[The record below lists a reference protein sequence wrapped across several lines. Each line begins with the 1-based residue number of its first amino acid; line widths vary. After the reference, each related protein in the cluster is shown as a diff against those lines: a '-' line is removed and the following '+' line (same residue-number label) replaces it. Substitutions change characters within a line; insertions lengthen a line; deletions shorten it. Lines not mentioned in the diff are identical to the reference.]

1 MTSAKASFT
10 RDFFKVLGVFA
21 LLWSLL
27 YLPLAIGVPTA
38 DHDPNLGAIALQARH
53 WQESGSPQRF
63 SILWGGGTLFS
74 GLVEQAPWSP
84 AVFLALLLGPKVGG
98 MGWMWAQL
106 SFGGAALYGWFRSE
120 GAQHKAALVAAIG
133 AWCTLW
139 LSRHAI
145 DGHLAWGAFALC
157 ISLGWTFARGPKWLP
172 LWAGLQALVLLASSH
187 LQAPLYGWPVVLF
200 GVALGL
206 RRHPSRVLW
215 GLAACVP
222 ALALHAPLWADAWE
236 AGQHY
241 ERGGLIAAQDA
252 RFATGWAP
260 KLLGILL
267 PGASYGYHAEGNLLA
282 LIPALI
288 AGKRW
293 PQRWI
298 WAAAAA
304 LIALALIPNVGPL
317 RQAERLLWGLPLLA
331 GWHLAQAPL
340 PQWAERLSLG
350 IGVGGAALLMALR
363 LVSGLGGID
372 PQAAPAPAPGIQG
385 VALPMNT
392 YDISEAYTGGL
403 SAQLQ
408 AGQVVHRPAGHL
420 ALGEVPQREASLSLN
435 PDFQA
440 KGTDPHLVVS
450 GPWEPESEVLLQ
462 LRPGG
467 WQVSGC
473 ATLDSSGPWLKLKGT
488 GRCSAVTLTLSSI
501 GDRARP

>member
-1 MTSAKASFT
+1 MTSAKTSFAK
-10 RDFFKVLGVFA
+10 DFAKVLGVFA
-21 LLWSLL
+21 LLWALL
-27 YLPLAIGVPTA
+27 YLPLAIGTPTA

-53 WQESGSPQRF
+53 WQESGSPQRY
-63 SILWGGGTLFS
+63 SVLWGGGTLFS

-84 AVFLALLLGPKVGG
+84 AVLLALLLGAKAGG

-120 GAQHKAALVAAIG
+120 GAQHKAALIGAIG

-139 LSRHAI
+139 LSRHVI

-157 ISLGWTFARGPKWLP
+157 ISLGWTFARGPKWMP
-172 LWAGLQALVLLASSH
+172 LWTGLQALLLLSSSH

-200 GVALGL
+200 GLALGL
-206 RRHPSRVLW
+206 RRHPSQVLW

-222 ALALHAPLWADAWE
+222 ALALHAPLWADAWQ
-236 AGQHY
+236 AGQRY
-241 ERGGLIAAQDA
+241 GRGDLIAAQDA

-260 KLLGILL
+260 KLLGIVL

-288 AGKRW
+288 ASRRW
-293 PQRWI
+293 PQRWV
-298 WAAAAA
+298 WGAAAA
-304 LIALALIPNVGPL
+304 LIALALLPNIGPL

-350 IGVGGAALLMALR
+350 LGVGGAALLMALR
-363 LVSGLGGID
+363 VVSSLGVSGGEEI
-372 PQAAPAPAPGIQG
+372 AALPTPDPAPGVQG
-385 VALPMNT
+385 VALPLQI

-403 SAQLQ
+403 VAQIQ
-408 AGQVVHRPAGHL
+408 AGHVVHRPAGHL
-420 ALGEVPQREASLSLN
+420 SLGLVPERQSSLSLN
-435 PDFQA
+435 PAFHA
-440 KGTDPHLVVS
+440 RGTDPRLVVT
-450 GPWEPESEVLLQ
+450 GPWTEGSEVTLQ
-462 LRPGG
+462 LRNAG

-473 ATLDSSGPWLKLKGT
+473 AQLDTSGPWLRLVGT
-488 GRCSAVTLTLSSI
+488 HRCAAVTLTLT
-501 GDRARP
+501 GD

>member
-1 MTSAKASFT
+1 MTSAKPGSAKDFA
-10 RDFFKVLGVFA
+10 RDFAKVFGIFA
-21 LLWSLL
+21 VLWAVL

-84 AVFLALLLGPKVGG
+84 AVLLALVLGPKAGG

-106 SFGGAALYGWFRSE
+106 SLGGAALYGWFRSE
-120 GAQHKAALVAAIG
+120 GAKHHPALVGAIG

-139 LSRHAI
+139 LARHAI
-145 DGHLAWGAFALC
+145 DGHLAWGAFGLC
-157 ISLGWTFARGPKWLP
+157 ISLGWTFAKGPKWMP
-172 LWAGLQALVLLASSH
+172 LWTGLQALLLLSSSH

-206 RRHPSRVLW
+206 RRHPTQVLW

-222 ALALHAPLWADAWE
+222 ALALHGPLWADAWR
-236 AGQHY
+236 AGQLY
-241 ERGGLIAAQDA
+241 ERGQLIAAQDA

-267 PGASYGYHAEGNLLA
+267 PGASYGLHAEGNLLA

-288 AGKRW
+288 AAKRW
-293 PQRWI
+293 PQKWV
-298 WAAAAA
+298 WGAAAA
-304 LIALALIPNVGPL
+304 LIALALIPNVGPF

-350 IGVGGAALLMALR
+350 LGVGGAALLMALR
-363 LVSGLGGID
+363 VVSGIGAPLG
-372 PQAAPAPAPGIQG
+372 PEPAQGIQG
-385 VALPMNT
+385 VALPLKT
-392 YDISEAYTGGL
+392 YDISEAYAGGL
-403 SAQLQ
+403 AAQIQ

-420 ALGEVPQREASLSLN
+420 ALREVHERTSTLSLN
-435 PDFQA
+435 PKFQA
-440 KGTDPHLVVS
+440 KGTDPRLVVT
-450 GPWEPESEVLLQ
+450 GPWEPGSLVVLQ
-462 LRPGG
+462 LRPGD

-473 ATLDSSGPWLKLKGT
+473 AALVPDELWMVLTGT
-488 GRCSAVTLTLSSI
+488 GRCSAVTLTLGSSH
-501 GDRARP
+501 